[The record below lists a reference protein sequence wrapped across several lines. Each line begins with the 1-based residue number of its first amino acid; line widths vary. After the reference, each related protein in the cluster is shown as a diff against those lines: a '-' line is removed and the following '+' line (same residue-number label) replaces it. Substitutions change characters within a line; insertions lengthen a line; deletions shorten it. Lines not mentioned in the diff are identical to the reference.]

1 MESICKG
8 FTMKK
13 LLLIGLIGAFATFLV
28 AKKTN
33 MCSYLSTFAAHV
45 QDETT
50 KQIPTRFE
58 IERIRH
64 EINNLDNDVSNM
76 IRPIA
81 EQKVAIERTR
91 KDITRTQTNIDEQ
104 KKSLLAIVEDL
115 QDNPKTLVIAGKTY
129 TADRVRQQLQRDM
142 EKAKH
147 LEKQVKTQHQVL
159 EAKENSL
166 RATQEQLAKVVAKKR
181 EYEVRLAQLEAQH
194 ETIQITMIGSHIK
207 IDSSRATQIET
218 ALATLEQKLT
228 TDAEEAALRT
238 GEFATIPLSERQ
250 VRPAE
255 LQTIRD
261 YLEGKEEAKAATN
274 R

>member
-1 MESICKG
+1 
-8 FTMKK
+8 MKK

-33 MCSYLSTFAAHV
+33 MCSYVSTFAAHV
-45 QDETT
+45 QDETK

-238 GEFATIPLSERQ
+238 GEFATIALSERQ

-261 YLEGKEEAKAATN
+261 YLEGKEEAKTATN